1 VHLIK
6 IKLKSHP
13 NGTKSSRCSRYPDF
27 LPSFPPENLQDRNRC
42 RENRERSRERAG
54 RDRGEIRRF
63 VLIRGLKRPRGQ
75 FSSGLKAGDGI
86 TRGKAPGE
94 IYRRGLR

>member
-1 VHLIK
+1 MEPRALGALGIP
-6 IKLKSHP
+6 ISCP
-13 NGTKSSRCSRYPDF
+13 P
-27 LPSFPPENLQDRNRC
+27 FPPRICRIEIAVAMARIESDR
-42 RENRERSRERAG
+42 ESERG

-75 FSSGLKAGDGI
+75 FSSGLKAGVGI